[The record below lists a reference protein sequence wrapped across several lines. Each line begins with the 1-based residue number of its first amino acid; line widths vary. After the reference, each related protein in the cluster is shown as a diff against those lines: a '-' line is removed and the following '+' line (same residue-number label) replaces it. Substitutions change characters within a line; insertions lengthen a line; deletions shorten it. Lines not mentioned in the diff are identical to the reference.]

1 MHPLVRHLIYTTTST
16 TEQLAPS
23 PAATAME
30 DMSTGD
36 LQLTVEN
43 FPDEATVSSSE
54 FGEDVE
60 DDEEARNMNIIHC
73 LKEELKEC
81 LLRRFHNMLHDSSY
95 KLSAFL
101 DPRFKSRYSD
111 MPEIIAYAIHVE
123 ASDTDAS
130 AAGTD
135 SSQSSVVHPA
145 SQDRPTTESITLT
158 QTQPQKRSFWK
169 AVEDANHA
177 DLAQKRNR
185 QSSEESEN
193 EMDIRCNA
201 ELACY
206 KSEDPLM
213 TGGNVFTFWK
223 ERQAKLPLLSG
234 LANKFLSI
242 PASSVPSERIF
253 SAAGLIIS
261 ARRSCLKP
269 SNADKLIFLNKN
281 WKL

>member
-1 MHPLVRHLIYTTTST
+1 MRT
-16 TEQLAPS
+16 
-23 PAATAME
+23 
-30 DMSTGD
+30 
-36 LQLTVEN
+36 

-60 DDEEARNMNIIHC
+60 YDEEARNMNIIHC
-73 LKEELKEC
+73 LEEELKEC

-111 MPEIIAYAIHVE
+111 MPEIIAYAIQEITLLE

-193 EMDIRCNA
+193 EMGIRCNA

-206 KSEDPLM
+206 
-213 TGGNVFTFWK
+213 
-223 ERQAKLPLLSG
+223 
-234 LANKFLSI
+234 
-242 PASSVPSERIF
+242 
-253 SAAGLIIS
+253 
-261 ARRSCLKP
+261 
-269 SNADKLIFLNKN
+269 
-281 WKL
+281 

>member
-1 MHPLVRHLIYTTTST
+1 MNLESFEEATPIASGEEYATVSIVHPLVRHLIYTTTYT

-101 DPRFKSRYSD
+101 DPRFKSRYSH
-111 MPEIIAYAIHVE
+111 MPEIIAYAVQEITLLE
-123 ASDTDAS
+123 ASDADAS

-145 SQDRPTTESITLT
+145 SEDRPIYH
-158 QTQPQKRSFWK
+158 RI
-169 AVEDANHA
+169 NHA
-177 DLAQKRNR
+177 DAASETQFLE
-185 QSSEESEN
+185 SS
-193 EMDIRCNA
+193 
-201 ELACY
+201 
-206 KSEDPLM
+206 
-213 TGGNVFTFWK
+213 
-223 ERQAKLPLLSG
+223 
-234 LANKFLSI
+234 
-242 PASSVPSERIF
+242 
-253 SAAGLIIS
+253 
-261 ARRSCLKP
+261 
-269 SNADKLIFLNKN
+269 
-281 WKL
+281 